1 MQLLITF
8 FPPQKRQLAA
18 QSLAFN
24 LKDKVFC
31 ELFPEVVEVREV
43 MCAMIC
49 FSVFPLLCV
58 DLYTNCLGLFPDN
71 GYFCQS

>member
-8 FPPQKRQLAA
+8 VSPQKRQLAA

-31 ELFPEVVEVREV
+31 ELFPEVVEVRELV
-43 MCAMIC
+43 CAINL
-49 FSVFPLLCV
+49 FSVVLQLLCI
-58 DLYTNCLGLFPDN
+58 DL
-71 GYFCQS
+71 